1 MSVLIEDSPRNL
13 AAWISEAVAAG
24 SVQGTVVTP
33 WASPW
38 QSHPGPGKKP
48 AIASRVAEH
57 QSNGVE
63 VWFDPMTHALQMSG
77 VGDFRF
83 YDEYDLWAGARGDL
97 SDPALREEH
106 VGKVFDVQDG
116 LSVPHLGPT
125 ILLHSPLSNDSVL
138 ALELAREAVRRDANC
153 RLAIAGGPTFWA
165 EGAALDA
172 HIGALDALAPGG
184 WFLTVVRPV
193 SGLPVQATAEEV
205 FGLCRAARALSMD
218 LPVHISHGDLAAL
231 PAVAAG
237 ATTVGTGWDQR
248 QRVCSYSDY
257 SPRDPDQPGGGWYQR
272 PTLQGLLG
280 LVMGREASILSAR
293 DAVLV
298 TRLGGVP
305 APGPREVFDHHA
317 FVLSALVT
325 ALQAE
330 PDLERRYRALKAL
343 YDAAAADWPTV
354 QTITGCAAGATEW
367 LAAMAG
373 GLALYARTEG
383 W

>member
-13 AAWISEAVAAG
+13 AAWISETVAAG
-24 SVQGTVVTP
+24 SAQGTVVTP

-38 QSHPGPGKKP
+38 QSHPGPGRKP
-48 AIASRVAEH
+48 AAASRVAEH
-57 QSNGVE
+57 LGNGVE

-106 VGKVFDVQDG
+106 VGKVFALQDQLG
-116 LSVPHLGPT
+116 VPHLAPT
-125 ILLHSPLSNDSVL
+125 VLLHTPLSNDSVL
-138 ALELAREAVRRDANC
+138 ALELAREAVRRDLDC
-153 RLAIAGGPTFWA
+153 RLAIAGTPTFWA
-165 EGAALDA
+165 EGPTLDA

-184 WFLTVVRPV
+184 WFLTVVRPAT
-193 SGLPVQATAEEV
+193 GLPVQATAEEV
-205 FGLCRAARALSMD
+205 FGLCRTTRALSMD
-218 LPVHISHGDLAAL
+218 VPVHISHGDLAAL

-248 QRVCSYSDY
+248 QRVCSYGDFG
-257 SPRDPDQPGGGWYQR
+257 PREPDQPGGAWYQR

-280 LVMGREASILSAR
+280 LLMGREASILTAR
-293 DAVLV
+293 DAALV
-298 TRLGGVP
+298 ARLGGVP
-305 APGPREVFDHHA
+305 APGPREIFDHHA
-317 FVLSALVT
+317 AALTALV
-325 ALQAE
+325 AGLQAE
-330 PDLERRYRALKAL
+330 PDFEQRYLALKAL

-354 QTITGCAAGATEW
+354 QTITGCTAGATEW
-367 LAAMAG
+367 LASLAG
-373 GLALYARTEG
+373 GLALYAKTEG